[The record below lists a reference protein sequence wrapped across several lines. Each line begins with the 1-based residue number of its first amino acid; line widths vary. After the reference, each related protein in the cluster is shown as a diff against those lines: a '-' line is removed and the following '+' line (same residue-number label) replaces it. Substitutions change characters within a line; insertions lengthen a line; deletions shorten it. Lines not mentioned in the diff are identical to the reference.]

1 MLDVAWP
8 KVDQTA
14 LVQDEI
20 ELMVQVNGKLRG
32 KILIAKDAEKGVILA
47 AAKAETSVRKFIEG
61 KALVKEIL
69 VPGRLVNLVVKG

>member
-1 MLDVAWP
+1 VNWP
-8 KVDQTA
+8 KVDETA

-32 KILIAKDAEKGVILA
+32 KIAVAKDAAKETILS
-47 AAKAETSVRKFIEG
+47 AAKAEASVLKFIEG
-61 KALVKEIL
+61 KEMLKEIL